1 MDSSETLATTL
12 RRAARRAYELGRL
25 RGALLLGAGAALL
38 ALPAFWL
45 CRTEPSATIC
55 LAGFGLVVA
64 AARWRG
70 ESFDEGA
77 RAGALAGILP
87 CLLPAVLC
95 RINPVLCADL
105 FARVPW
111 LCAVGGAAA
120 GAILGWRTRTASGL
134 PFWGSALAAMGF
146 GAALGCLPAGALG
159 FVALAAGG
167 IVGAAPVVALRRAA
181 A

>member
-1 MDSSETLATTL
+1 MDSSEPLATTL
-12 RRAARRAYELGRL
+12 RRAARRSYELGRL
-25 RGALLLGAGAALL
+25 QGALLLGAGAALL

-45 CRTEPSATIC
+45 CRTELFATIC
-55 LAGFGLVVA
+55 LVGFALVVA

-70 ESFDEGA
+70 ESYDEGA

-95 RINPVLCADL
+95 RIDPVLCAGL
-105 FARVPW
+105 FGRGPW

-146 GAALGCLPAGALG
+146 GAALGCLPAGAIG
-159 FVALAAGG
+159 FAGLAVGG
-167 IVGAAPVVALRRAA
+167 IAGAAPVIALRRAA